1 MRHPNFEQAARH
13 ITSETVRDTLMA
25 MVNINTPTGR
35 ERGLAEYIVARLTG
49 AGLRASLQ
57 EISEGRPNAIGVLSG
72 DGTGLNLLMTG
83 HMDTTWHGDEAFLT
97 SEGHKPAAIHRDG
110 WVWGL
115 GANNMKSGLASALVA
130 VEAIA
135 KAEIKLKGDVL
146 YGAVVGEI
154 EKAAIEE
161 FSGEWLNAYGSGTR
175 YMVTHGITADYAILC
190 EPTALRVCT
199 VNMGAIWAKITVA
212 GTLSHAGRSRDP
224 GVVNA
229 IEEMHDLHEALR
241 KWISNYEASHEY
253 LGEHPNVTI
262 SAIRGGMPWRL
273 SANPFECRLYLDI
286 RLVPG
291 THIEDVRRSLR
302 EVLRAFA
309 NERNGNEPTL
319 EFYVTDPATVLSDDV
334 LVKKILSDAHRRVTN
349 QEPATFIRRAGSDA
363 IHMNTYGVP
372 CLVYGPGGRTHPQA
386 RSLDASGE
394 HASIDNL
401 VGAAM
406 VYLDT
411 ALALC
416 SLPRSDG
423 A

>member
-13 ITSETVRDTLMA
+13 ITSETVRDTLIE

-35 ERGLAEYIVARLTG
+35 ERGLAEYIVARLTR

-57 EISEGRPNAIGVLSG
+57 EVSEGRPNAIGVLSG

-273 SANPFECRLYLDI
+273 SANPFECRIYLDI

-291 THIEDVRRSLR
+291 TRIEDVRRSLR
-302 EVLRAFA
+302 EVLRTFA
-309 NERNGNEPTL
+309 NDRNGSEPTL
-319 EFYVTDPATVLSDDV
+319 EFYVTDPATVLSDD
-334 LVKKILSDAHRRVTN
+334 L
-349 QEPATFIRRAGSDA
+349 
-363 IHMNTYGVP
+363 
-372 CLVYGPGGRTHPQA
+372 
-386 RSLDASGE
+386 
-394 HASIDNL
+394 
-401 VGAAM
+401 
-406 VYLDT
+406 
-411 ALALC
+411 LALDEA
-416 SLPRSDG
+416 LNQFAAVEPIK